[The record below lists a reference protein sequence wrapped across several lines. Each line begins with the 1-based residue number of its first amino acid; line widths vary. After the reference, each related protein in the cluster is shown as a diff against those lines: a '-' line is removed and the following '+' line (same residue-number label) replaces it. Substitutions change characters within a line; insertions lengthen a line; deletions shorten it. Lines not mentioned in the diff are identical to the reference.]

1 MKIMTGIKKQKK
13 LKKKNRIVEIRRE
26 GYRKKSSNSSK
37 ATKTTM
43 TSNTKYKKIF
53 DSIDSTS
60 EYIIYSEATDI
71 ENYKDSVIVTC
82 INNFFTHDQK
92 CIMSTKNND
101 INLQFFHEGKLHTDC
116 IKFNNPNDNTHTSI
130 QYSINKSSCGNFV
143 CEIIKEVTE
152 NGEVR
157 FLITKRYY
165 INKKR
170 KRRVVIDLTI
180 EDTNLQNLIGITT
193 PRTPKR
199 PKKFTPNFEK
209 PSTSSYY

>member
-1 MKIMTGIKKQKK
+1 
-13 LKKKNRIVEIRRE
+13 
-26 GYRKKSSNSSK
+26 
-37 ATKTTM
+37 M
-43 TSNTKYKKIF
+43 TSNTQYKKIF
-53 DSIDSTS
+53 DSIDSTND
-60 EYIIYSEATDI
+60 YIIYSEATDI

-82 INNFFTHDQK
+82 INNFFTHEQK

-101 INLQFFHEGKLHTDC
+101 INLQFFYKGKPQTEC
-116 IKFNNPNDNTHTSI
+116 IKFNHPNDDTHTSV
-130 QYSINKSSCGNFV
+130 QYSINKGSCGKFV
-143 CEIIKEVTE
+143 CEIIKEVKE

-170 KRRVVIDLTI
+170 KRRDIIDLTI

>member
-1 MKIMTGIKKQKK
+1 MRDI
-13 LKKKNRIVEIRRE
+13 E
-26 GYRKKSSNSSK
+26 KSSNSSK
-37 ATKTTM
+37 NNPKTTM
-43 TSNTKYKKIF
+43 TSITQYKKIF

-92 CIMSTKNND
+92 CIMSIKNND
-101 INLQFFHEGKLHTDC
+101 IKIKFFHEGKLHTDC

-165 INKKR
+165 IKNKKKR

>member
-1 MKIMTGIKKQKK
+1 M
-13 LKKKNRIVEIRRE
+13 NRRE

-37 ATKTTM
+37 NNPKTTM
-43 TSNTKYKKIF
+43 TSITQYKKIF

-92 CIMSTKNND
+92 CIMSIKNND
-101 INLQFFHEGKLHTDC
+101 IKIQFFHEGKFHTDC

-143 CEIIKEVTE
+143 CEIIKEVKE

-165 INKKR
+165 IKKKR

-193 PRTPKR
+193 PRTSKR
-199 PKKFTPNFEK
+199 PKNFTPNFEK